1 MLKEFRKKI
10 EDLLEPVAD
19 AIEKHSGLLAVFSLL
34 LVLLSAIG
42 IAAQKL
48 FWYDEIV
55 TLFTSRLSS
64 VGEVWRFF
72 ADGLD
77 TSGPAAALMARAGSH
92 LPLAPEIAVRMPFI
106 VAFLCMCAGIY
117 IFLRRRYPAGY
128 ALAGLFFGLTLPS
141 LFFFMTEARAYAMM
155 LAGVSLG
162 MVFWQSAA
170 VGKAR
175 VLVIPAL
182 FLALAFAIASHFFA
196 IFLFVPFAVAQI
208 YLDRTR
214 KRIDWAVWLA
224 LVLFPVGF
232 LPFLQG
238 TERASN
244 FYRAGFHAKAS
255 LMAMRV
261 PYREIYNSGGWIVV
275 SLLCLVAVW
284 LLVSE
289 SKGGA
294 SLEKQNSAKTGLD
307 KTGLS
312 QAEWILAGVL
322 ALYPVYVVVASM
334 AIGIF
339 RQQYAVCFYV
349 GFIVISVAGFAE
361 VARRR
366 AAAGVLALV
375 AVLAVFAVI
384 HTGKMVGGLKA
395 LVHPSRVHADAV
407 ATVMAHTWVQGVV
420 AQELPVTVDPNTY
433 MEFAVYGSPEIQKR
447 MFEVIDEAEFSD
459 PKYRFAV
466 SDEQNFKYFSR
477 KLPLKV
483 MEIQD
488 FLAANPHFLV
498 VTQFEKH
505 EWLPDYLMRHEA
517 QGELSVKILSY
528 AEDGYLLDVEKR

>member
-1 MLKEFRKKI
+1 MTEFRKKI
-10 EDLLEPVAD
+10 DEMLETLAD
-19 AIEKHSGLLAVFSLL
+19 FAEKHSGVLAVLSLL

-48 FWYDEIV
+48 FWYDEVV
-55 TLFTSRLSS
+55 TLFTSRLAS

-77 TSGPAAALMARAGSH
+77 TSGPAAALMARAGGH
-92 LPLAPEIAVRMPFI
+92 LPLAPEIAVRFPFI
-106 VAFLCMCAGIY
+106 MAFLCMCVGIY
-117 IFLRRRYPAGY
+117 LFLRRRYPAGY
-128 ALAGLFFGLTLPS
+128 ALAGLLFALTLPS
-141 LFFFMTEARAYAMM
+141 LFFYMTEARAYAMM

-170 VGKAR
+170 EGRAR
-175 VLVIPAL
+175 VVVIPAL

-196 IFLFVPFAVAQI
+196 VFLFVPFAVAQI
-208 YLDRTR
+208 LSGSHAQADRLGGV
-214 KRIDWAVWLA
+214 AGVGA
-224 LVLFPVGF
+224 FPCIGF

-238 TERASN
+238 TERASS

-255 LMAMRV
+255 LMAMRI
-261 PYREIYNSGGWIVV
+261 PYREIYNSDGWIVV
-275 SLLCLVAVW
+275 SILCLIGVW
-284 LLVSE
+284 LLLSE
-289 SKGGA
+289 SKA
-294 SLEKQNSAKTGLD
+294 STEDKSKTKTGLK

-312 QAEWILAGVL
+312 HAEWIFAGVL

-334 AIGIF
+334 ALGVF

-349 GFIVISVAGFAE
+349 GFIVVAVAGFAE

-384 HTGKMVGGLKA
+384 HGGKMVSGLKA
-395 LVHPSRVHADAV
+395 LVHPSRVHAEDV
-407 ATVMAHTWVQGVV
+407 AAVMAHTWVQGVS
-420 AQELPVTVDPNTY
+420 AQELPVAVDPNTY
-433 MEFAVYGSPEIQKR
+433 MEFSVYGSPEIQKR
-447 MFEVIDEAEFSD
+447 MFEVIDEAEFSE
-459 PKYRFAV
+459 PKYRWAV

-477 KLPLKV
+477 KLPLHV

-517 QGELSVKILSY
+517 QGELSVKVLSY
-528 AEDGYLLDVEKR
+528 AEDGYLLEVVKK